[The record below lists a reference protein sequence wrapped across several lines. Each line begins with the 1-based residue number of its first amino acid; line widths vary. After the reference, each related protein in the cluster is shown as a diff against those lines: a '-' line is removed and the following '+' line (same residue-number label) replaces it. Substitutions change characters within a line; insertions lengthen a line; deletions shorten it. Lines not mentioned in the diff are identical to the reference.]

1 MRSLTF
7 LKNFF
12 IGSLGLLL
20 KVILNFTVRTVFIYT
35 LSEAYLGINGLLTS
49 VLTVLNLANLGM
61 DAAIVY
67 AMYKPVAEKDDT
79 VIFPD
84 LPKDLIHHSAVFVF
98 HFLLPFP

>member
-35 LSEAYLGINGLLTS
+35 LSEAYLGINGLFVNILSKFNERTIF
-49 VLTVLNLANLGM
+49 
-61 DAAIVY
+61 IVDHN
-67 AMYKPVAEKDDT
+67 VDDINENVVYEVT
-79 VIFPD
+79 KSDNGNIYF
-84 LPKDLIHHSAVFVF
+84 KH
-98 HFLLPFP
+98 